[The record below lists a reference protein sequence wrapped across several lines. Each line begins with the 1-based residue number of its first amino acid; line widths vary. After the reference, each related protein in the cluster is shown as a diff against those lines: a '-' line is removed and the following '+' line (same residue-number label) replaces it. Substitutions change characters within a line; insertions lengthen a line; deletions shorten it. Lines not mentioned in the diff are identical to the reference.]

1 MSTFS
6 SVVPDRKLS
15 FMLDK
20 QNIQKIQPYQRL
32 AAYYDLL
39 MDYIDYDIWVEDIE
53 ALVAPHKP
61 GKTWLDISCGTGS
74 MALRLARLGIDMTA
88 VDLSE
93 HMIDIARDKALS
105 ENLIIDFSVGNMVNY
120 SSEKEFDVIINL
132 HDGLNYLLET
142 ADIEIFLK
150 NTYALLKPGGI
161 LLFDVVTPLLCQ
173 THFRGYREIFSDE
186 KGGYERYTN
195 YDPNSRLAESVFTL
209 KTDITDTVDVES
221 HIQKAY
227 EQSEVEA
234 FCQSSNFEWWQILD
248 DETLEQ
254 PTIKT
259 ERFIVILRKSA

>member
-1 MSTFS
+1 
-6 SVVPDRKLS
+6 
-15 FMLDK
+15 
-20 QNIQKIQPYQRL
+20 
-32 AAYYDLL
+32 
-39 MDYIDYDIWVEDIE
+39 
-53 ALVAPHKP
+53 
-61 GKTWLDISCGTGS
+61 
-74 MALRLARLGIDMTA
+74 
-88 VDLSE
+88 
-93 HMIDIARDKALS
+93 MIDIARDKALS